1 MKTYPMEIITEG
13 LRLHLRCLRCGA
25 HVTVAHLRSTSA
37 LLFQAHHK
45 HEATA

>member
-1 MKTYPMEIITEG
+1 MTSPMSVTIDG

-25 HVTVAHLRSTSA
+25 QVTVAHLRSTSA

-45 HEATA
+45 HGAAA